1 MQSISNLGLMYSLQL
16 LEIGDIWKPGR
27 VIPNNQSAEDNYY
40 KTLAEV
46 EIKNGQFEI
55 KIDRGEY
62 ITKFHGTSVQD
73 LDKARNF

>member
-1 MQSISNLGLMYSLQL
+1 MKQYQLFYDMHQSELNAINSNLGLMYSLQL

-46 EIKNGQFEI
+46 EIK
-55 KIDRGEY
+55 KW
-62 ITKFHGTSVQD
+62 SV
-73 LDKARNF
+73 RNKN